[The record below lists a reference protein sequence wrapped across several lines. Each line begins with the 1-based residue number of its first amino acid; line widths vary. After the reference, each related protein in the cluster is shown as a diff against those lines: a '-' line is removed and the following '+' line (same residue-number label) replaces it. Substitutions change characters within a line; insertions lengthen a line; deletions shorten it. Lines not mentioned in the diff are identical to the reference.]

1 MEQIFSDEESILP
14 ITPHPFIH
22 LNLPVSG
29 GHSATGQSLE
39 RNSRDSR
46 VPSRRV
52 ADSKLTSF
60 VPLTKRSPVV
70 DSLVSKLNRAASS
83 RIRGSKNDRRTI
95 VAPLEPNESPRSI
108 RFSTISGTR
117 SGLYLYRG
125 NIEQKFLWIVENE
138 IPRINRVE

>member
-83 RIRGSKNDRRTI
+83 AGRRTI
-95 VAPLEPNESPRSI
+95 VERSWPLSSLTNHLGASGSRRSLARVRGSI
-108 RFSTISGTR
+108 STVEILSR
-117 SGLYLYRG
+117 SFCGSLKM
-125 NIEQKFLWIVENE
+125 KFLESIESNG
-138 IPRINRVE
+138 